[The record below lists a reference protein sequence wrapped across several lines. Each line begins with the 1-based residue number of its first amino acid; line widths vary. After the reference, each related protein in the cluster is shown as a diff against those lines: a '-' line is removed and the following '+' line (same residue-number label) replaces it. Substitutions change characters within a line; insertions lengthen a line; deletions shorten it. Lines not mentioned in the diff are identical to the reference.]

1 MGIKL
6 KFTPIGNLVEDKE
19 IIVQGEVKN
28 AREYM
33 EQFEANK
40 KKNIGIDSQNNI
52 FTPKKSLG
60 QRVYIFFHWIVTA
73 LCVVAVI
80 KGFFSTPKNEM
91 PMMTIFCFFGL
102 CFFLSISGQLE
113 RYFRFQSCTTQVNAI
128 IVGKDLRTIHRSDSH
143 RRRTIMNTVFLV
155 EHNAK
160 VYLLCE
166 KEDGIKYGNVGDIVP
181 VFINSENPFAFYT
194 KQYKKSSFQEFCA
207 LFVMICV
214 AGIITFWGLCMR

>member
-6 KFTPIGNLVEDKE
+6 KIIPTGNLGEDKE

-60 QRVYIFFHWIVTA
+60 QAIYTLIRWIVIA
-73 LCVVAVI
+73 LCLVVII
-80 KGFFSTPKNEM
+80 KGFFSTPKNET
-91 PMMTIFCFFGL
+91 PMLIGFFTLG
-102 CFFLSISGQLE
+102 FFLIISGQLE
-113 RYFRFQSCTTQVNAI
+113 RYFRYKSCTTQVNAI
-128 IVGKDLRTIHRSDSH
+128 IVGKDLRRRHSSDSH
-143 RRRTIMNTVFLV
+143 STSSIMNTVFLV

-166 KEDGIKYGNVGDIVP
+166 KQDGTKYGNVGDIVP
-181 VFINSENPFAFYT
+181 MFINSENPFAFYT
-194 KQYKKSSFQEFCA
+194 KQYKKSSFQKFCA
-207 LFVMICV
+207 LFVMLCV
-214 AGIITFWGLCMR
+214 AGMIVFWGCRK

>member
-33 EQFEANK
+33 EQFQANK

-60 QRVYIFFHWIVTA
+60 QAVYTLIRWIVSA
-73 LCVVAVI
+73 LCLVAII
-80 KGFFSTPKNEM
+80 KGFFSTPKNET
-91 PMMTIFCFFGL
+91 PMLIGFFTLG
-102 CFFLSISGQLE
+102 FFLIISGQLE
-113 RYFRFQSCTTQVNAI
+113 RYFRYKSCTTLVNAI
-128 IVGKDLRTIHRSDSH
+128 IVGKGLRTIHRADSH

-181 VFINSENPFAFYT
+181 VFIHSENPFAFYT
-194 KQYKKSSFQEFCA
+194 KQYKKAVFKN
-207 LFVMICV
+207 FV
-214 AGIITFWGLCMR
+214 LCL

>member
-1 MGIKL
+1 MGIQL

-33 EQFEANK
+33 EQFQANK

-60 QRVYIFFHWIVTA
+60 QAVYTLIRWIVIA
-73 LCVVAVI
+73 LCLAVII
-80 KGFFSTPKNEM
+80 KGFFSTPKNET
-91 PMMTIFCFFGL
+91 PMLIGFFTLG
-102 CFFLSISGQLE
+102 FFLIISGQLE
-113 RYFRFQSCTTQVNAI
+113 RYFRYKSCTTQVNAI
-128 IVGKDLRTIHRSDSH
+128 IVGKYLRTRHGSDRDRRSY
-143 RRRTIMNTVFLV
+143 IMNTVFLV

-166 KEDGIKYGNVGDIVP
+166 KEDGTKYGNVGDSVSM
-181 VFINSENPFAFYT
+181 FINSENPFAFYT
-194 KQYKKSSFQEFCA
+194 KQYKKRSFQEFCA
-207 LFVMICV
+207 LFVMTCV
-214 AGIITFWGLCMR
+214 AGIIVFWSCRK